1 MESTALHGMNAM
13 KIIAEKLPGSWSY
26 AVGFFLVM
34 VLINVLGRINRTLVR
49 IADSLEKNR

>member
-1 MESTALHGMNAM
+1 MESSALQGMNVM
-13 KIIAEKLPGSWSY
+13 KVIADKLPGSWSY

-49 IADSLEKNR
+49 IADSLETNR